1 MNRYLQPQR
10 FGESD
15 RQSPHRGVHGC
26 AFGTAFDI
34 EDDFDWDHFTAFI
47 PQLLDRFRTE
57 AEDILMMARMQLGVV
72 RTTSRRLPRTRRK
85 FLIDLP
91 GRLAERQS
99 EEIPYRDGTM

>member
-1 MNRYLQPQR
+1 MACNRSASENLIDKVR
-10 FGESD
+10 IVAS
-15 RQSPHRGVHGC
+15 
-26 AFGTAFDI
+26 TAAPSAPPLTSKTI
-34 EDDFDWDHFTAFI
+34 SIGITLAAFI